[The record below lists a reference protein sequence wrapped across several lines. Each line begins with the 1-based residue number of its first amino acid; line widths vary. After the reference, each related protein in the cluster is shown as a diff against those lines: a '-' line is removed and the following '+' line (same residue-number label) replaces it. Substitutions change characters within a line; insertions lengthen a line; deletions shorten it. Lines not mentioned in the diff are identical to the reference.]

1 MFHPRQTRQVVL
13 LGSPE
18 YNTMSAA
25 LALANITGEMHAHE
39 CPQVTSAMQVP
50 LKAISALQAGMA
62 REQAGTRYLTVWKV
76 IGCCTAL
83 ASHERNH
90 LVLAQNGLPTSLI
103 ELLALKARNTKTEL
117 GCLEVLLRMSFEEMT
132 RQTMLNDCP
141 DLIKQLERMC
151 VQGLTHAACKTAEAA
166 LWANGQLET
175 PFTGQEGGVA
185 KIRGETVSDTTT
197 NAPGTGAASSS
208 KGDAAD
214 VLTIAEDDDQ
224 VGGGEGAREDGDGGA
239 RAVEGAEGGLEEEEG
254 EQRGMHVM
262 FSCDPSQIALATA
275 MGVLVQKMTGG
286 DMAMCKGVPF
296 VTSDPA
302 GYGKFESDGVR
313 CASALVR
320 WASLSLLRIYRHTYT
335 SKKIEPS
342 SIISLVLG
350 HAQVAGLRAER
361 W

>member
-1 MFHPRQTRQVVL
+1 
-13 LGSPE
+13 
-18 YNTMSAA
+18 MSAA

-50 LKAISALQAGMA
+50 LKVISALQAGMA

-76 IGCCTAL
+76 IGCCAAL

-117 GCLEVLLRMSFEEMT
+117 GCLDVLLRMSFEERT
-132 RQTMLNDCP
+132 RQTMLDDCP
-141 DLIKQLERMC
+141 DMIKQLERMC

-175 PFTGQEGGVA
+175 PFTGQDGGVA

-197 NAPGTGAASSS
+197 NAPGTGAAISSQ
-208 KGDAAD
+208 GDAAD
-214 VLTIAEDDDQ
+214 VLTIPEDGDQ
-224 VGGGEGAREDGDGGA
+224 DGGEGGAREIGESGA
-239 RAVEGAEGGLEEEEG
+239 RAMESAEGGLEEEEL
-254 EQRGMHVM
+254 RGMHVM

-286 DMAMCKGVPF
+286 DMAMCKGLSF

-320 WASLSLLRIYRHTYT
+320 FAFLPPT
-335 SKKIEPS
+335 SKRTGTHTHVKGKSTIFNYIPRS
-342 SIISLVLG
+342 
-350 HAQVAGLRAER
+350 RAHR
-361 W
+361 GC